1 MDSLENAAPSS
12 EPGVS
17 RRGDA
22 PSVSQ
27 LTRRLRGHVENAFFD
42 VWVRGEVSG
51 YRKPS
56 SGHAYFVLKDAGA
69 SLKACLFRN
78 VLSKTRFA
86 IEDGMEVLL
95 HGRLTV
101 YEPRGE
107 YQIVADLAEPVGTG
121 ALQLAFEQLKAKL
134 ASEGLFDPS
143 HKKPLPT
150 MPRRIAVITSPTGA
164 AVHDIIH
171 VLSRRFPNLE
181 VLIFPASVQGEKA
194 AGEIIGALQRVLQW
208 NAQSPERKVELLI
221 LGRGGGSLEDLWP
234 FNEESVARALF
245 AFPIPVISA
254 VGHETDFTITDF
266 IADLRAPTPSAAA
279 EIAVPKREDLFFQIQ
294 TLENRLARA
303 MRQRLDGY
311 RLHLSH
317 LCRRI
322 VSPAQK
328 VEATRK
334 QVLKLLEQCLQLFS
348 HCRERKRSKLSAL
361 GEKLHTLSPLQVLG
375 RGYSITSLSNGEI
388 VRSALG
394 VPCGA
399 EIRTRFSD
407 GIVISE
413 VLSQSPPPG
422 VN

>member
-1 MDSLENAAPSS
+1 METLNTTEPPSS
-12 EPGVS
+12 S
-17 RRGDA
+17 RRADA

-27 LTRRLRGHVENAFFD
+27 LTRRLRGHVENTFFD

-95 HGRLTV
+95 HGRLTI

-107 YQIVADLAEPVGTG
+107 YQLVADLAEPVGTG

-134 ASEGLFDPS
+134 AAEGLFDPA
-143 HKKPLPT
+143 HKQALPT
-150 MPRRIAVITSPTGA
+150 MPRRIAVVTSPTGA
-164 AVHDIIH
+164 AVHDIIN

-181 VLIFPASVQGEKA
+181 ILIFPASVQGEKA
-194 AGEIIGALQRVLQW
+194 AGEIVGALKRVLQW
-208 NAQSPERKVELLI
+208 NTQSPDRKVELLI

-234 FNEESVARALF
+234 FNEESVARAVY
-245 AFPIPVISA
+245 AFPLPVISA

-266 IADLRAPTPSAAA
+266 VADLRAPTPSAAA
-279 EIAVPKREDLFFQIQ
+279 EIAVPKREELIFQIQ
-294 TLENRLARA
+294 TLENRLKRA
-303 MRQRLDGY
+303 VKQTIDSY

-317 LCRRI
+317 LSRRI
-322 VSPAQK
+322 ISPAQK
-328 VEATRK
+328 VEAARK
-334 QVLKLLEQCLQLFS
+334 QLQKLLEQIVQTFA
-348 HCRERKRSKLSAL
+348 HCRERQRSKFSVLA
-361 GEKLHTLSPLQVLG
+361 EKLHTLSPLQVLG
-375 RGYSITSLSNGEI
+375 RGYSITSLPSGEI
-388 VRSALG
+388 IRSALKLSPG
-394 VPCGA
+394 TKIA
-399 EIRTRFSD
+399 TRFND
-407 GIVISE
+407 GVVSSE
-413 VLSQSPPPG
+413 VLSQSPAPE